1 MKNRGDTR
9 QAGFT
14 LVEVLVSLGIVVLLT
29 VLFAGIVH
37 QTSVVWRR
45 TTAKTEQFGEA
56 RAAFES
62 MTMRL
67 AQATLNTYW
76 DYDNVAAP
84 KRYERRSELRFISGP
99 ADDLIGTPPA
109 GRSRLTHAVFF
120 QAPLGITELPRYR
133 GYENLL
139 CTWGYYLEVG
149 DDLALRPDFI
159 TTQVVP
165 ARFRSRLMELWDPA
179 ERNPIYSFTSGPMGR
194 AYAGREW
201 FRGVFASNHPP
212 VRVLAENIV
221 ALIITPRLAPADEAA
236 VKSSG
241 ENADY
246 SPLAPNFLY
255 DSAPVATPSDPRY
268 SDGRLNPIHQLP
280 PLLEVTMVA
289 VDELSAKRL
298 GRAWQSADPFEIGR
312 YFRDTRHTGQEL
324 HLDGSPDSLESR
336 LIQQHLNYR
345 LFTTNVVI
353 RGAKW
358 SQTKTD

>member
-1 MKNRGDTR
+1 MKRRGATR
-9 QAGFT
+9 PVGFT
-14 LVEVLVSLGIVVLLT
+14 LVEVLVALGIVAMLT
-29 VLFAGIVH
+29 VLFAGVVH
-37 QTSVVWRR
+37 QTSDVWRR
-45 TTAKTEQFGEA
+45 TTAKTEQFREA
-56 RAAFES
+56 RTAFES
-62 MTMRL
+62 MTTRL
-67 AQATLNTYW
+67 AQATLNTYL
-76 DYDNVAAP
+76 DYDNAEAP

-99 ADDLIGTPPA
+99 ADDLLGTPPA

-120 QAPLGITELPRYR
+120 EAPLGITELPRYR

-139 CTWGYYLEVG
+139 CAWGYYLELA
-149 DDLALRPDFI
+149 DDTASRPDFI

-165 ARFRSRLMELWDPA
+165 ARFRSRLMELGDPA
-179 ERNPIYSFTSGPMGR
+179 ERNSIYSFTSGAAGR
-194 AYAGREW
+194 SYAGREW
-201 FRGVFASNHPP
+201 FRNAFATDRPP

-246 SPLAPNFLY
+246 SPLAPMFLY
-255 DSAPVATPSDPRY
+255 DSAPAATPTDPRY

-289 VDELSAKRL
+289 IDELSAQRQ
-298 GRAWQSADPFEIGR
+298 GRAWESADPLEIAE
-312 YFRDTRHTGQEL
+312 YFRDTRRMSQEL
-324 HLDGSPDSLESR
+324 HADGSPDSLESR
-336 LIQQHLNYR
+336 LIAQHLNYR

-358 SQTKTD
+358 SRTQTD